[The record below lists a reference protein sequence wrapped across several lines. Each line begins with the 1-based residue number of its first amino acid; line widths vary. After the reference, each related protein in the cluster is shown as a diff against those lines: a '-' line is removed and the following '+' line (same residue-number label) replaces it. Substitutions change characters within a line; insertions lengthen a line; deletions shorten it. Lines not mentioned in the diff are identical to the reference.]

1 MIHPPINA
9 TKATPPKQTHS
20 KKNHHRNH
28 HWNYRWSTQSIHPP
42 INRSIVSNP
51 PINRSKPTDQ
61 PIPAHQS
68 KSSSPIHTDPT
79 SKIQNPKPNTGAS
92 FEERDVREAMW
103 SFSDGDRWGWIG
115 WATVRW
121 KMKERPCEASAMEM
135 GERLGEASTMEDGV
149 WCWCWCWEKDGV
161 WVWREERAN
170 GETKNER
177 REENRINERDER
189 EISDLKGIIN
199 FFFFFFF
206 FTILLQC
213 NSTFRI
219 AL

>member
-9 TKATPPKQTHS
+9 TKAPPPEQTHS

-28 HWNYRWSTQSIHPP
+28 HRNYRWSTQSIHPP

-51 PINRSKPTDQ
+51 PINRSKPTINQSQ
-61 PIPAHQS
+61 PIDSNPARQS
-68 KSSSPIHTDPT
+68 TLIQPPK
-79 SKIQNPKPNTGAS
+79 SKIQNPTPVQALN
-92 FEERDVREAMW
+92 ERDVREAMW

-135 GERLGEASTMEDGV
+135 GERLGEPSTMEDGV

-161 WVWREERAN
+161 WVWREERADW
-170 GETKNER
+170 ETKNDK

-199 FFFFFFF
+199 FFFFFF
-206 FTILLQC
+206 TILLQC